1 MEFGGDPM
9 VEGTANKELQKKR
22 EQGLST
28 KLKTYPYLVLRKEF
42 LNNFSLKTSPLV
54 LVSVIL

>member
-1 MEFGGDPM
+1 MLVLLLSRRG
-9 VEGTANKELQKKR
+9 LQKKR